1 MTASSNIAGVIKP
14 IGIISRGFLPCC
26 SGCICKIEEIPVNKK
41 RNKKIGVYEIFNI
54 DGYTML
60 EEAREKRHIVNGKRG
75 IWRTIRG
82 KHYFFPDD
90 KSGVIPPIKG

>member
-41 RNKKIGVYEIFNI
+41 RKKKIGVYEIFNI
-54 DGYTML
+54 DGGISLL
-60 EEAREKRHIVNGKRG
+60 EVKERRCIVNGKRE
-75 IWRTIRG
+75 TI
-82 KHYFFPDD
+82 KEILFFPR
-90 KSGVIPPIKG
+90 